1 MQDPCKSGRTVEQV
15 DELQAVLAVV
25 RQEQQ
30 VSLAPSPAGVSV
42 VYTARGLFDGLTD
55 GLRTGSALLVVGE
68 SVAGVGPIEE
78 LTAAA
83 PREVEVCDLG
93 DGVILPGFVDAHTH
107 VTIRPGE
114 GDQHGQ
120 LVRSAAWQTIRG
132 VQNLERMVRS
142 GVTTAKIMTEE
153 HDIDF
158 EYRDAIA
165 RGEITGPRLLVAG
178 PGLSPPGG
186 HGSAAGAV
194 AGVGP
199 LREAVRARAGRGADH
214 IKMFTTGGVSSVG
227 SSLAESNYSGEE
239 IAAVV
244 EEAARAGLKVSAHAH
259 GGPGVDLAVENGIHS
274 IEHGAL
280 LDEGNIER
288 MVRYGTWL
296 VLTTSIL
303 FHPEGIEQGDATV
316 PQIMDKVVAARR
328 YLSANTPRLQAAGI
342 RLAVGTDSMHG
353 LFGCELEWLVEH
365 GWTEQA
371 ALVAATRHGGEL
383 LGDPTTG
390 VLRPGSRADF
400 IVLRRDP
407 FADIRAVREV
417 DRVYRGGRLV
427 VTADREAVP
436 NG

>member
-1 MQDPCKSGRTVEQV
+1 MSVSRSESNP
-15 DELQAVLAVV
+15 VLY
-25 RQEQQ
+25 
-30 VSLAPSPAGVSV
+30 LARGVFDGSSEGLRAGVCVLVGGASV
-42 VYTARGLFDGLTD
+42 L
-55 GLRTGSALLVVGE
+55 
-68 SVAGVGPIEE
+68 GVGSIDD
-78 LTAAA
+78 LSSSISS
-83 PREVEVCDLG
+83 EVEICDLG
-93 DGVILPGFVDAHTH
+93 ERVILPGFVDAHTH

-120 LVRSAAWQTIRG
+120 LVRSPAWQTIRG
-132 VQNLERMVRS
+132 VQNLRRMLAS

-165 RGEITGPRLLVAG
+165 RGEIEGPRLLVAG

-199 LREAVRARAGRGADH
+199 LREAVRVRAARGADH
-214 IKMFTTGGVSSVG
+214 IKIFTTGGVSSVG
-227 SSLAESNYSGEE
+227 SSLAESNYSAEE

-244 EEAARAGLKVSAHAH
+244 DEARKAGLRVSSHAH

-288 MVRYGTWL
+288 MARSGTWL

-303 FHPEGIEQGDATV
+303 FHPEGIEQGDAQV
-316 PQIMDKVVAARR
+316 PQIMEKVLAARS
-328 YLSANTPRLQAAGI
+328 YLEASAPRLRAAGI
-342 RLAVGTDSMHG
+342 RLALGTDSMHG
-353 LFGCELEWLVEH
+353 LFGYELRWMVEH
-365 GWTEQA
+365 GWTPQQ

-383 LGDPTTG
+383 IGDPTTG
-390 VLRPGSRADF
+390 VLEAGSRADF
-400 IVLRRDP
+400 VVLRRDP
-407 FADIRAVREV
+407 FADIEAVREV

-427 VTADREAVP
+427 IGAGR
-436 NG
+436 

>member
-1 MQDPCKSGRTVEQV
+1 MSLTPRPSDRPVLYVGR
-15 DELQAVLAVV
+15 
-25 RQEQQ
+25 
-30 VSLAPSPAGVSV
+30 GV
-42 VYTARGLFDGLTD
+42 FDGITE
-55 GLRTGSALLVVGE
+55 GLRAGFAVLVVGDT
-68 SVAGVGPIEE
+68 VAAVGPVEE
-78 LTAAA
+78 LTTLATY
-83 PREVEVCDLG
+83 EVELCDLG

-132 VQNLERMVRS
+132 VRNLKRMLRS

-158 EYRDAIA
+158 EYREAIA
-165 RGEITGPRLLVAG
+165 RGDIAGPRLLVAG

-199 LREAVRARAGRGADH
+199 LREAVRARAARGADH
-214 IKMFTTGGVSSVG
+214 IKIFTTGGVSSVG
-227 SSLAESNYSGEE
+227 SSLAESNYSAEE

-244 EEAARAGLKVSAHAH
+244 DEAARAGLKVSSHAH

-280 LDEGNIER
+280 LDEGNLER

-303 FHPEGIEQGDATV
+303 FHPEGIEQGDAQV
-316 PQIMDKVVAARR
+316 PQIMEKVVDARR
-328 YLSANTPRLQAAGI
+328 YLAANTPKLRAAGI
-342 RLAVGTDSMHG
+342 KIAVGTDSMHG
-353 LFGCELEWLVEH
+353 LFGYEPEWLVEH
-365 GWTEQA
+365 GWTVQE

-400 IVLRRDP
+400 VVLRRDP

-417 DRVYRGGRLV
+417 DLVYRAGRLV
-427 VTADREAVP
+427 VGAAPALVADE
-436 NG
+436 